1 MHTIY
6 SPTFLILGDVV
17 VLALV
22 TILGFI
28 THGSLQTAGW
38 RILTTF
44 LPLLI
49 AWLCMAV
56 PARMFE
62 LEQMRDWR
70 NLWKPFW
77 GMIFAS
83 SMAAVVRGFWLGT
96 PVLPIFV
103 IVLSGIGALAILIW
117 RALFWFMIHKVGN
130 SHG

>member
-1 MHTIY
+1 MASIY
-6 SPTFLILGDVV
+6 SPTILIVGDVV

-22 TILGFI
+22 TMLGFI

-49 AWLCMAV
+49 AWICMAA

-62 LEQMRDWR
+62 LEQTRDWR

-77 GMIFAS
+77 GMLFAS
-83 SMAAVVRGFWLGT
+83 SMAAVLRGFWLGT

-103 IVLSGIGALAILIW
+103 IVLGGIGALAILIW

-130 SHG
+130 LHG